1 MTPLPEPQA
10 GASARPTYYAE
21 GRVVRKASVTRVM
34 PDGSTST
41 TLGFRVCIVDYD
53 IVESGSAIAEMLCQ
67 AEHHDALV
75 AALTVCMEAI
85 DYAHA
90 DPEAGLP
97 SPSWHW
103 WKAAREALR
112 LAAPAPAREGGR

>member
-1 MTPLPEPQA
+1 MSAPEPQA
-10 GASARPTYYAE
+10 GASARPWRTDRTDIFDAY
-21 GRVVRKASVTRVM
+21 GNKIASV
-34 PDGSTST
+34 
-41 TLGFRVCIVDYD
+41 
-53 IVESGSAIAEMLCQ
+53 SGSETQLDDAALIVQ
-67 AEHHDALV
+67 AVNSHDALV

-103 WKAAREALR
+103 WKAAREAL
-112 LAAPAPAREGGR
+112 AAAQEDRTDG

>member
-1 MTPLPEPQA
+1 MSAPEPQA
-10 GASARPTYYAE
+10 GASARPWRNDHGEIFDRAGNEIARVWDKPVYVE
-21 GRVVRKASVTRVM
+21 GRANAA
-34 PDGSTST
+34 
-41 TLGFRVCIVDYD
+41 LIVQT
-53 IVESGSAIAEMLCQ
+53 VNS
-67 AEHHDALV
+67 HDALV

-103 WKAAREALR
+103 WKAAREAL
-112 LAAPAPAREGGR
+112 AAAQEDRTDG